1 MIDVVTY
8 RQTESLARQSGLSWR
23 AMQAQLPHVFNSSG
37 FPVKV
42 DAVGE
47 LKMLVDTMQ
56 ENRFEPY
63 MRELGGLSD
72 AEMDVFVA
80 ALGAYMRWYAG
91 LFGGGMLTVP
101 LSTMLAHYALYRK
114 ISRFGQYGRILEVG
128 PGCGYLSFYLQGDE
142 RVTSYCQVEVTES
155 FYLLQS
161 LLNHHLY
168 GEGFADHAKTSLDLK
183 NTELLTPSLLS
194 GLYDSEQSA
203 VLDYRPS
210 PRCEHFPWWRLGD
223 LLDRQFDVITSNAN
237 FNEMSEPAFI
247 TYATLFSRILAP
259 EGIVL
264 AQCLGGGP
272 LPVERIVRVFESL
285 GFAVLMLTDAV
296 AGNPLTV
303 KNFILVKEG
312 HPSFAAQP
320 RPLQQ
325 LPQMASEYWLYNM
338 FDRSQG
344 GVMRSRDEVLSAVQV
359 ALSGG

>member
-1 MIDVVTY
+1 MIDVFTY

-37 FPVKV
+37 FPVKIEAIG
-42 DAVGE
+42 D
-47 LKMLVDTMQ
+47 LKMIVDTMQ

-72 AEMDVFVA
+72 DEMVLFVA
-80 ALGAYMRWYAG
+80 ALADYMRWYTG
-91 LFGGGMLTVP
+91 LFGGGVLTVP

-114 ISRFGQYGRILEVG
+114 IARFGQMSRILEVG
-128 PGCGYLSFYLQGDE
+128 PGCGYLSFYLQKDA

-161 LLNHHLY
+161 LLNHNLY
-168 GEGFADHAKTSLDLK
+168 GESFVDHAKTGLELK
-183 NTELLTPSLLS
+183 NIEILTPSLLS

-203 VLDYRPS
+203 VLDYRPAV
-210 PRCEHFPWWRLGD
+210 RCEHFPWWRLGD
-223 LLDRQFDVITSNAN
+223 LLERQFDVITSNAN

-247 TYATLFSRILAP
+247 TYATLFSQILAP
-259 EGIVL
+259 GGMIL

-285 GFAVLMLTDAV
+285 GFAVAMLTDVV
-296 AGNPLTV
+296 AGNRLTV
-303 KNFILVKEG
+303 KNAVLIKDG
-312 HPSFAAQP
+312 HPSYTAQP

-325 LPQMASEYWLYNM
+325 LPQMSSEYWLYNM
-338 FDRSQG
+338 FDSSQSG
-344 GVMRSRDEVLSAVQV
+344 TMRSREEVLT
-359 ALSGG
+359 ALRQTLGGG